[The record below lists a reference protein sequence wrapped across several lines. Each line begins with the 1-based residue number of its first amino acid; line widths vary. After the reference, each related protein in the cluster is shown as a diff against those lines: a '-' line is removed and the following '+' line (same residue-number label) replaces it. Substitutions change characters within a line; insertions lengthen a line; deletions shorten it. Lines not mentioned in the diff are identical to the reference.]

1 MIYIFIP
8 FVISLTLSIALI
20 SLFSH
25 KLVSKGITVS
35 DIYKINQPSIPTQGA
50 LFVLFSSLMALCFY
64 PLITR
69 LIGRVIDDFNYV
81 DLSQADLSILFVICL
96 FASYGIIDDFLDLGW
111 SSKIYTPI
119 LFSFPLLSFIQPQY
133 LDIPFHNNYDFSNVE
148 ISFLQ
153 NYNIHISDL
162 FKIIII
168 PVYVMV
174 ISNLVNMHS
183 GFNGLQSGLSFII
196 LLTLII
202 KSILTGNLDIIVFVS
217 FAGGILGLWYFNR
230 YPAKIFEGNIGS
242 MTFGATIGL
251 IIVVNDFYLFGIF
264 IFLPHIIDFLIFVI
278 SRFKE
283 KRFKKFGKL
292 DKEGYIISQLNIN

>member
-1 MIYIFIP
+1 
-8 FVISLTLSIALI
+8 
-20 SLFSH
+20 
-25 KLVSKGITVS
+25 
-35 DIYKINQPSIPTQGA
+35 
-50 LFVLFSSLMALCFY
+50 
-64 PLITR
+64 
-69 LIGRVIDDFNYV
+69 
-81 DLSQADLSILFVICL
+81 
-96 FASYGIIDDFLDLGW
+96 
-111 SSKIYTPI
+111 
-119 LFSFPLLSFIQPQY
+119 
-133 LDIPFHNNYDFSNVE
+133 
-148 ISFLQ
+148 
-153 NYNIHISDL
+153 
-162 FKIIII
+162 
-168 PVYVMV
+168 MV

-292 DKEGYIISQLNIN
+292 DKDGYIISPTKYKLKFVLPYYFKLREPQVVNYLHVITIIFCLTGILILNNIVKNENIYRHWTPRSRSLL